1 MIYYSIYTYALNF
14 NFAFRVCSDIGYII
28 SSDIGYIIRT
38 LSFRH
43 YCDIIKAVLSIKI
56 EGIA

>member
-1 MIYYSIYTYALNF
+1 MWASLFCYF
-14 NFAFRVCSDIGYII
+14 NIT
-28 SSDIGYIIRT
+28 IRT

>member
-1 MIYYSIYTYALNF
+1 MWASLFYYFTIT
-14 NFAFRVCSDIGYII
+14 IW
-28 SSDIGYIIRT
+28 T

>member
-1 MIYYSIYTYALNF
+1 MIYYSIYIYALNF
-14 NFAFRVCSDIGYII
+14 NFAFRAGSDVGYII
-28 SSDIGYIIRT
+28 WT

>member
-1 MIYYSIYTYALNF
+1 MIYYSIYIYALNF
-14 NFAFRVCSDIGYII
+14 NFAFRVC
-28 SSDIGYIIRT
+28 SDIGYIIRT

>member
-1 MIYYSIYTYALNF
+1 MWASLFYYFTI
-14 NFAFRVCSDIGYII
+14 
-28 SSDIGYIIRT
+28 IIRT